1 MKLVITTA
9 DVETIVTGSLDF
21 PMSTRARSIAD
32 QHLSRV
38 ITAESARGGR
48 VRRWSFLNSTRA
60 VLIGGVAAAL
70 LAGSVAASGGLFD
83 TLITGSPV
91 LEDVWL
97 NGHDIDASVTDSGYT
112 IVLEKAA
119 VDSERVWVA
128 LTLVESPAG
137 ADLGQLQV
145 TDANGVVLTGGT
157 GAGTGAV
164 AGQSAMIFGFSIPEG
179 TTLQGPYTLEVTSVT
194 AGDAPVA
201 GDWTFTFDL
210 PASE

>member
-1 MKLVITTA
+1 MKPETTIA
-9 DVETIVTGSLDF
+9 DVDSMLKGSLDF

-32 QHLSRV
+32 QHVSRV
-38 ITAESARGGR
+38 IAGESARRGS
-48 VRRWSFLNSTRA
+48 VRPWSFLNRTRG
-60 VLIGGVAAAL
+60 VLIGGIAAAL

-83 TLITGSPV
+83 TLITGSPD

-97 NGHDIDASVTDSGYT
+97 NGHDIGASVTDAGYT

-137 ADLGQLQV
+137 ADLGQMQV

-164 AGQSAMIFGFSIPEG
+164 AGQSATIFGFSIPEG
-179 TTLQGPYTLEVTSVT
+179 TTPQGPYTLEVKSVT
-194 AGDAPVA
+194 AGDALVP

-210 PASE
+210 PAAE